1 MQVLYSAYFDSP
13 IGPLTISATDKGI
26 CDLSFR
32 KNQKKITTQKHPHI
46 EKAYQQLNEYFAGK
60 RKVFKLPLD
69 IKGSPFQTKVWE
81 VIASVP
87 FGKSITYSDLAS
99 AINKPKAFR
108 AAANACG
115 KNHIPIIIPCHRIF
129 GKNNLGGF
137 SGGLDIKKKL
147 LTLEGV
153 NYPK

>member
-1 MQVLYSAYFDSP
+1 MQVLYSGYFDSP
-13 IGPLTISATDKGI
+13 IGPLTVSATDKGV
-26 CDLSFR
+26 CDISFC
-32 KNQKKITTQKHPHI
+32 KSQKKIQSLKHPHL

-60 RKVFKLPLD
+60 RKNFQLPLD
-69 IKGSPFQTKVWE
+69 IAGSPFQSKVWG
-81 VIASVP
+81 VIANVP
-87 FGKSITYSDLAS
+87 YGKSLTYSELAS
-99 AINKPKAFR
+99 AIKKPKAFR

-137 SGGLDIKKKL
+137 SGGLNIKKKL
-147 LTLEGV
+147 LALEGV

>member
-1 MQVLYSAYFDSP
+1 MQVLYSGYFESP
-13 IGPLTISATDKGI
+13 IGPLTVSASDMGI
-26 CDLSFR
+26 CDISFC
-32 KNQKKITTQKHPHI
+32 KSAKKIQSLKHPLLD
-46 EKAYQQLNEYFAGK
+46 KAYSQLTEYFAGK

-69 IKGSPFQTKVWE
+69 ILGSPFQVKVWE
-81 VIASVP
+81 VIGNVP
-87 FGKSITYSDLAS
+87 FGKSLTYSGLAS
-99 AINKPKAFR
+99 AIKKPKAFR

-137 SGGLDIKKKL
+137 SGGIDIKKKL

-153 NYPK
+153 NFPQ